1 MTDMEIAVRDLVVAN
16 RILANENVTD
26 GYGHISVR
34 HPHDRNRYLLSCSR
48 SPEFVDKAD
57 IMEHEVDGTV
67 VDARGR
73 EPYIE
78 RFIHGAI
85 YEARPEIQAVVHSHA
100 SEVLPFSVTA
110 TPLRPVIITASMMGA
125 HVPVWDSRD
134 EFSGSN
140 MLVSH
145 MAMGRSL
152 AARLGSSRVILM
164 RGHGFAATGR
174 TLKELVKLSVYIPQN
189 AKVLEKALRWGEVK
203 GLSDREIEIRI
214 TTKDTPDL
222 RRVWE
227 YWARRAGCGDL
238 LGT

>member
-1 MTDMEIAVRDLVVAN
+1 MTELEIAIRDVVIAN

-34 HPHDRNRYLLSCSR
+34 HPHDPNRYLLSCSR
-48 SPEFVDKAD
+48 SPEFVDNAD
-57 IMEHEVDGTV
+57 ILEHELDGTV
-67 VDARGR
+67 VNARGR

-85 YEARPEIQAVVHSHA
+85 YEARPDIQAVVHSHA
-100 SEVLPFSVTA
+100 NEVLPFSITA
-110 TPLRPVIITASMMGA
+110 TPLRPVIITASTMGT

-134 EFSGSN
+134 EFSDSN
-140 MLVSH
+140 MLVSN

-152 AARLGSSRVILM
+152 ASRLGSNRVALM

-203 GLSDREIEIRI
+203 GLSDQEIEKRL
-214 TTKDTPDL
+214 TAKETPDL

-227 YWARRAGCGDL
+227 YWARRAGCGEL
-238 LGT
+238 FGS

>member
-1 MTDMEIAVRDLVVAN
+1 MTELEIAIRDLVIAN

-34 HPHDRNRYLLSCSR
+34 HPHDPNRYLLSCSR
-48 SPEFVDKAD
+48 SPEFVDRED
-57 IMEHEVDGTV
+57 ILEHELDGTV

-73 EPYIE
+73 EPYVE

-85 YEARPEIQAVVHSHA
+85 YEARPDIQAVVHSHA
-100 SEVLPFSVTA
+100 NEVLPFSITA
-110 TPLRPVIITASMMGA
+110 TPLRPVIITASVMGA

-134 EFSGSN
+134 EFSDSN
-140 MLVSH
+140 MLVSN

-152 AARLGSSRVILM
+152 AARLGSNRLALM

-203 GLSDREIEIRI
+203 GLSDKEIEKRL
-214 TTKDTPDL
+214 TAKETPDL

-227 YWARRAGCGDL
+227 YWARRAGCGEL
-238 LGT
+238 LGS

>member
-1 MTDMEIAVRDLVVAN
+1 MTELEIAIRDLVIAN

-26 GYGHISVR
+26 GYGHISIR
-34 HPHDRNRYLLSCSR
+34 HPHSPNRYLLSCSR
-48 SPEFVDKAD
+48 SPEFVDTAD
-57 IMEHEVDGTV
+57 ILEHELNGTV

-73 EPYIE
+73 EPYVE

-85 YEARPEIQAVVHSHA
+85 YEARSDIQAVVHSHA
-100 SEVLPFSVTA
+100 NEVLPFSVTA
-110 TPLRPVIITASMMGA
+110 TPLRPVIITASVMGA

-134 EFSGSN
+134 EFSDSN
-140 MLVSH
+140 MLVSN

-152 AARLGSSRVILM
+152 AARLGSDRVILM

-174 TLKELVKLSVYIPQN
+174 ALKELVKLSVYIPQN

-203 GLSDREIEIRI
+203 GLSDKEIEKRLAA
-214 TTKDTPDL
+214 KETPDL

-227 YWARRAGCGDL
+227 YWARRAGCGEL
-238 LGT
+238 LGG